1 MTKFAKMSMVAAVAV
16 AGFASTASAG
26 NLEDA
31 IKGVQVS
38 GYVDYRLE
46 NKSVENNSAK
56 SFNVNEYAVNVTA
69 NSKVNDVVS
78 ATVSVGFD
86 EVTTDNTNSNESS
99 AANQDANPSL
109 NVDKAYFTANIGGVA
124 LMAGKQAIPSVFV
137 DKVDTVK
144 TGAGV
149 VALSKINDSLTVA
162 AAHFMNNNIKTVFG
176 TTTMTGHTAEVLAT
190 DTKTTELVAVIN
202 AGIANVE
209 ARYNMTDVAHL
220 GGGTEADGYY
230 VKATANVAG
239 IALDARY
246 AAMSADSADGLKW
259 ADSSVAQL
267 RASTNVG
274 PVTLNAAVA
283 KADKSLGSNA
293 VKTDVALDGDNDAD
307 THLKVWQLSTAAI
320 TNKGNAY
327 SVGASMPVA
336 QNVTASLTYAQ
347 ATDDGVG
354 AAHDTD
360 YTETLAQLT
369 YKMSNNF
376 TVHGRYSVLNTDTG
390 TTDTDTKYSRIQV
403 RYTF

>member
-1 MTKFAKMSMVAAVAV
+1 MVAAVAV

-86 EVTTDNTNSNESS
+86 EVTTDNTNSSESP
-99 AANQDANPSL
+99 ATVDQDGNPNL
-109 NVDKAYFTANIGGVA
+109 TVDKAYFTANIGGVA

-246 AAMSADSADGLKW
+246 AAMSADTANNAIKW

-274 PVTLNAAVA
+274 PVTLNTAVA
-283 KADKSLGSNA
+283 KADKSKNTGELR
-293 VKTDVALDGDNDAD
+293 TDVALDGDNDAD

-347 ATDDGVG
+347 ATDDN
-354 AAHDTD
+354 AEATTHHDVD